1 MYFGLHP
8 NCSGLPIFIAVM
20 ADNSFVSERGIRI
33 EISACQTQSIVTGE
47 ICGKV
52 LGIGMSNGKDQECST
67 ALTRD
72 EALKLLEILTVEL
85 RKYEGM
91 QP

>member
-1 MYFGLHP
+1 
-8 NCSGLPIFIAVM
+8 M